1 MQRSKINKII
11 LEADA
16 FIRRLGYVLPPFAD
30 WPPERIRSAQAAIIR
45 ERGLGW
51 DITDFG
57 SNKFEEIG
65 LFLFTVRN
73 GLLSDLSK
81 GRGMLYAEKIMIS
94 RKDQVTPMHRHNLKA
109 EDIINRGG
117 GDLVLQ
123 LFASGTQGQIDRSA
137 TLSVNVDGVKQTL
150 PAGGKLLLKPG
161 SSVTLL
167 PYVWHSFWAERAD
180 CMIGE
185 VSTVNDDN
193 TDNIFDTPRAR
204 FATIDEDTEPQRLL
218 VSDY

>member
-1 MQRSKINKII
+1 
-11 LEADA
+11 
-16 FIRRLGYVLPPFAD
+16 
-30 WPPERIRSAQAAIIR
+30 
-45 ERGLGW
+45 
-51 DITDFG
+51 
-57 SNKFEEIG
+57 
-65 LFLFTVRN
+65 
-73 GLLSDLSK
+73 
-81 GRGMLYAEKIMIS
+81 MIS
-94 RKDQVTPMHRHNLKA
+94 RKDQVTPMHRHDLKA
-109 EDIINRGG
+109 EDITNRGG

-123 LFASGTQGQIDRSA
+123 LFASDTQGQIDRSA
-137 TLSVNVDGVKQTL
+137 TLSVSLDGVKQTL

-193 TDNIFDTPRAR
+193 TDNIFDIPRSR
-204 FATIDEDTEPQRLL
+204 FATIAEDIEPQRLL

>member
-30 WPPERIRSAQAAIIR
+30 WPPERIQSAQAAIIR

-109 EDIINRGG
+109 EDITNRGA

-137 TLSVNVDGVKQTL
+137 TLSVNLDGVKQTL

-193 TDNIFDTPRAR
+193 TDNIFDIPRVR
-204 FATIDEDTEPQRLL
+204 FATIDEDTKPKRLL

>member
-73 GLLSDLSK
+73 GLLSDLNK

-94 RKDQVTPMHRHNLKA
+94 
-109 EDIINRGG
+109 
-117 GDLVLQ
+117 
-123 LFASGTQGQIDRSA
+123 
-137 TLSVNVDGVKQTL
+137 
-150 PAGGKLLLKPG
+150 
-161 SSVTLL
+161 
-167 PYVWHSFWAERAD
+167 
-180 CMIGE
+180 
-185 VSTVNDDN
+185 
-193 TDNIFDTPRAR
+193 
-204 FATIDEDTEPQRLL
+204 
-218 VSDY
+218 

>member
-30 WPPERIRSAQAAIIR
+30 WPPVRIRSAQATIIR

-57 SNKFEEIG
+57 SNKLEEIG
-65 LFLFTVRN
+65 LFQFTVRN

-94 RKDQVTPMHRHNLKA
+94 RKDQVTPMHRHNQKA
-109 EDIINRGG
+109 EDITNRGG

-137 TLSVNVDGVKQTL
+137 TLSVNLDGVKQTL

-193 TDNIFDTPRAR
+193 TDNIFDIPRAR

>member
-30 WPPERIRSAQAAIIR
+30 WPPERIRSAHAAIIR

-51 DITDFG
+51 DIADFG

-73 GLLSDLSK
+73 GLLSDPNK

-109 EDIINRGG
+109 EDITNRGG

-123 LFASGTQGQIDRSA
+123 LFASDTQGQIDRSA
-137 TLSVNVDGVKQTL
+137 TLSVSLDGVKQTL

-193 TDNIFDTPRAR
+193 TDNIFDIPRAR
-204 FATIDEDTEPQRLL
+204 FATIDEDTEPKRLL

>member
-73 GLLSDLSK
+73 GLLSDLNK
-81 GRGMLYAEKIMIS
+81 GHGMLYAEKIMIS

-109 EDIINRGG
+109 EDITNRGG

-123 LFASGTQGQIDRSA
+123 LFASDTQGQIDRSA
-137 TLSVNVDGVKQTL
+137 TLSVNLDGVKQTL

-193 TDNIFDTPRAR
+193 TDNIFDIPRAR
-204 FATIDEDTEPQRLL
+204 FANIDEDIEP
-218 VSDY
+218 

>member
-1 MQRSKINKII
+1 MQRSKINNII

-16 FIRRLGYVLPPFAD
+16 FIRRLGYALPPFAD
-30 WPPERIRSAQAAIIR
+30 WPPERIRSPQATIIR
-45 ERGLGW
+45 DRGLGW

-65 LFLFTVRN
+65 LFLFAVRN
-73 GLLSDLSK
+73 GLLSDLNK
-81 GRGMLYAEKIMIS
+81 GLGMLYAEKIMIS

-109 EDIINRGG
+109 EDIINRGC
-117 GDLVLQ
+117 GDLVIQ
-123 LFASGTQGQIDRSA
+123 LFASGPQGQINRSA
-137 TLSVNVDGVKQTL
+137 TVSVNVDGVKQTL
-150 PAGGKLLLKPG
+150 PAGGKLLLKTG

-185 VSTVNDDN
+185 VSTINNDN
-193 TDNIFDTPRAR
+193 TDNIFDIPRAR
-204 FATIDEDTEPQRLL
+204 FATIDEDTKPKRLL